1 VPNLSSANLLAQ
13 VGLACNPRRKRKYVG
28 EGTSSI
34 SEPTTFAELAFAA
47 LSSVERD
54 DVISWRH
61 GSNASTHTFYNTAT
75 FVAKNTRERSFRVLA
90 TQCVGIGMAYT
101 CRNNLDANFS
111 FLWRSDFDFL
121 NSFVILSI
129 NTQ

>member
-1 VPNLSSANLLAQ
+1 MTQ
-13 VGLACNPRRKRKYVG
+13 RKRKYAG
-28 EGTSSI
+28 NLFNYNK
-34 SEPTTFAELAFAA
+34 PTTFAELAFAA

-61 GSNASTHTFYNTAT
+61 GSNASTHTFDNTAT